1 MVYVFYWGHNQTL
14 IATLLA
20 GALIFAATNI
30 RKKLATIII
39 PTERPNHIAKRCL
52 REVALVQKVIRS
64 VELVRFHTLSGNYGP
79 LGTHICCL
87 PPFLWTQ
94 TDPENKVTG
103 WCMNILTDVC
113 CDQTTEETCYDS
125 FPNGTYRSY
134 CNKIVDGG
142 CPCSGW
148 GEGWEKCGQ
157 GKLLLKGYIQ
167 TLCLLVTYIG
177 RVPLFSGLK
186 QT

>member
-1 MVYVFYWGHNQTL
+1 MVYVFYCWHNQTL

-39 PTERPNHIAKRCL
+39 PTELPNHIAKRCL

-94 TDPENKVTG
+94 TDLKNNVTG
-103 WCMNILTDVC
+103 WCIYIESEVC
-113 CDQTTEETCYDS
+113 CDATTEETSYDVDS
-125 FPNGTYRSY
+125 FTLEYKTY
-134 CNKIVDGG
+134 CKAIADGG
-142 CPCSGW
+142 CPCWDGSERCGA
-148 GEGWEKCGQ
+148 GEV
-157 GKLLLKGYIQ
+157 YD
-167 TLCLLVTYIG
+167 V
-177 RVPLFSGLK
+177 
-186 QT
+186 